1 MLIILLVTPSFNFP
15 VKRYIIIFMNLGI
28 IWFFWLKNWCERI
41 KFQPIDTVNLTL
53 KEFYQQKYKKENEL
67 FAKGL
72 IYCFTAS
79 NLMALLGCSK
89 SKLLFF
95 QLLVSLVATSS
106 REPRRFMTIS
116 KVKVRLIKLSQP
128 L

>member
-15 VKRYIIIFMNLGI
+15 VKIYIIIFMNLGI
-28 IWFFWLKNWCERI
+28 IWFFWWKNWCERI

-53 KEFYQQKYKKENEL
+53 EEFYQQKYKKENEL

-72 IYCFTAS
+72 IYFFTAS
-79 NLMALLGCSK
+79 NQMALLGCSK

-95 QLLVSLVATSS
+95 QLLVSLVATSL

-116 KVKVRLIKLSQP
+116 KVKVRPIKLSQP
-128 L
+128 F

>member
-15 VKRYIIIFMNLGI
+15 VKIYIIIFMNLGI
-28 IWFFWLKNWCERI
+28 IWFFWWKNWCERI

-53 KEFYQQKYKKENEL
+53 EEFYQQKYKKENEL

-72 IYCFTAS
+72 IYFFTAS
-79 NLMALLGCSK
+79 NLMTLLGCSK

-95 QLLVSLVATSS
+95 QLLVSLVATSL

-116 KVKVRLIKLSQP
+116 KVKVRPIKLSQP
-128 L
+128 F

>member
-15 VKRYIIIFMNLGI
+15 VKIYIIIFMNLGI
-28 IWFFWLKNWCERI
+28 IWFFWWKNWCERI

-53 KEFYQQKYKKENEL
+53 EEFYQQKYKKENEL

-72 IYCFTAS
+72 IYFFTAS
-79 NLMALLGCSK
+79 NQMALLGCSK

-95 QLLVSLVATSS
+95 QLLVSLVATSL

-116 KVKVRLIKLSQP
+116 KVMVRPIKLSQP
-128 L
+128 F

>member
-72 IYCFTAS
+72 IYFFTAS

-89 SKLLFF
+89 SKLPFF
-95 QLLVSLVATSS
+95 QLLVNLVAMSS

-116 KVKVRLIKLSQP
+116 KAKVRPIKLSQP
-128 L
+128 F